1 MKRARSGKVNM
12 SKEDIDSTKTYS
24 INRSMLEAVGIEL
37 LIAQREYEKQLNMH
51 THLITGECELSEAD
65 KVFYEM
71 QIEYLAGLVSHLN
84 RLTNNEL
91 LLI

>member
-1 MKRARSGKVNM
+1 MTDKH
-12 SKEDIDSTKTYS
+12 IDSRKTYAVQR
-24 INRSMLEAVGIEL
+24 NTLEAIGIEL
-37 LIAQREYEKQLNMH
+37 VIAQREYEKQLNMH
-51 THLITGECELSEAD
+51 THLITGECELPEAD